1 MHSENPFIVLAILI
15 AGALFSS
22 ANAQENQAS
31 LTQNFQTQ
39 HEMGH
44 HFRIDPAD
52 LPAPKT
58 GPIVTNRSLI
68 VPYSGQV
75 PEVPPG
81 FTATPFAIG
90 LVNPR
95 RLLVC
100 LTATFSSPSRALA
113 T

>member
-44 HFRIDPAD
+44 HFRIDPAICQHQR
-52 LPAPKT
+52 P
-58 GPIVTNRSLI
+58 
-68 VPYSGQV
+68 GQSSQ
-75 PEVPPG
+75 
-81 FTATPFAIG
+81 IG
-90 LVNPR
+90 R
-95 RLLVC
+95 
-100 LTATFSSPSRALA
+100 
-113 T
+113 